1 MKKVYKINKAQLQE
15 MIQKETLRQKRI
27 LDLKSK
33 RESILKQLNEMYE
46 LEGEVEEGWLSDAI
60 KGSHES
66 WKKKVVDWVKQ
77 MQSIHGED
85 SIQMPQ
91 GQDLEDAAEA
101 ARKYGDFRVV
111 KRNGQWVPTHKSS
124 SGAGSAFS

>member
-46 LEGEVEEGWLSDAI
+46 LEGEVEEGWLL
-60 KGSHES
+60 GQL
-66 WKKKVVDWVKQ
+66 KK
-77 MQSIHGED
+77 
-85 SIQMPQ
+85 
-91 GQDLEDAAEA
+91 
-101 ARKYGDFRVV
+101 R
-111 KRNGQWVPTHKSS
+111 
-124 SGAGSAFS
+124 

>member
-46 LEGEVEEGWLSDAI
+46 LEGEVEEGTCYTLWVLLASCPACQMEATRHIRKPVLQGVASKDA
-60 KGSHES
+60 
-66 WKKKVVDWVKQ
+66 
-77 MQSIHGED
+77 
-85 SIQMPQ
+85 
-91 GQDLEDAAEA
+91 
-101 ARKYGDFRVV
+101 
-111 KRNGQWVPTHKSS
+111 KRTG
-124 SGAGSAFS
+124 F